1 VKRFW
6 KVIADYVVTQGQYVW
21 SIVINPRQLVALLKR
36 IPYFLGMLL
45 FALTI
50 IVPLVWVVSTSF
62 KTVPEIFKDPW
73 LLPLEAQWQN
83 YANAWEREGIGA
95 AFKNTA
101 IVTVATLVF
110 LIPIGAMAA
119 YVFAKY
125 PFRGSKALFGMFL
138 GGMMFPN
145 FLIVIPLYFLLQS
158 ISLYD
163 TMTGL
168 VVAYIAYSL
177 SFTIFVLTGFFQ
189 ALPNELAE
197 AAQIDGCGHYKTFS
211 RIMLPLAKPG
221 LIVVGIFNAI
231 GLWNEFPLA
240 NILINEEANRTLPL
254 QVVEMAT
261 AQQYSSDW
269 GALFAGLVI
278 VTLPVMGV
286 YWIFRDK
293 IHETMLAG
301 AVKG

>member
-1 VKRFW
+1 VK
-6 KVIADYVVTQGQYVW
+6 KVLG
-21 SIVINPRQLVALLKR
+21 VIGLA
-36 IPYFLGMLL
+36 L

-50 IVPLVWVVSTSF
+50 VVPLVWVALSSL
-62 KTVPEIFKDPW
+62 KSKSEIFASPW
-73 LLPLEAQWQN
+73 TFASDSNWQN
-83 YANAWEREGIGA
+83 YANAWEREGIGS
-95 AFKNTA
+95 AFVNTS
-101 IVTVATLVF
+101 IVTVATLIL

-119 YVFAKY
+119 YIFAKY
-125 PFRGSKALFGMFL
+125 PFRGSKTLFGAFL

-145 FLIVIPLYFLLQS
+145 FLIVIPLYFLLQNLS
-158 ISLYD
+158 MFD
-163 TMTGL
+163 TLTGL
-168 VVAYIAYSL
+168 VVAYVAYSL
-177 SFTIFVLTGFFQ
+177 SFTVFVLTGFFQ

-197 AAQIDGCGHYKTFS
+197 AAQIDGCGHFTTFS

-231 GLWNEFPLA
+231 GLWNEYPLA
-240 NILINEEANRTLPL
+240 KILISSADKRTLPL
-254 QVVEMAT
+254 QIVDMAT

-278 VTLPVMGV
+278 VMLPVMFV
-286 YWIFRDK
+286 YWLFRDK

>member
-1 VKRFW
+1 MKRLL
-6 KVIADYVVTQGQYVW
+6 T
-21 SIVINPRQLVALLKR
+21 ALGLS
-36 IPYFLGMLL
+36 L

-50 IVPLVWVVSTSF
+50 VVPILWVLVTSF
-62 KTVPEIFKDPW
+62 KTNPEIFKSPW
-73 LLPLEAQWQN
+73 SPPTNPQWQN

-101 IVTVATLVF
+101 FVTIATLIF

-119 YVFAKY
+119 YIFAKY
-125 PFRGSKALFGMFL
+125 PFRGSKAVFSVFL

-158 ISLYD
+158 MSMYD
-163 TMTGL
+163 TLTGL
-168 VVAYIAYSL
+168 TVAYVAYSL

-197 AAQIDGCGHYKTFS
+197 AAQIDGCGHFTTFS

-231 GLWNEFPLA
+231 GLWNEYPLA
-240 NILINEEANRTLPL
+240 KVLLNSTEKRTLPL
-254 QVVEMAT
+254 QIVDMAT

-278 VTLPVMGV
+278 VMLPVMFV
-286 YWIFRDK
+286 YWLFRDK